1 MQVKVE
7 IIIRSRSH
15 TPIDEMSDTMSPIP
29 LHQSRHSTPII
40 EPTQS
45 RHSTTII
52 EPTQSRHSTPIIE
65 TAVTSSK
72 RVSFDNRNTQI
83 DNIEA
88 MVIKLSKQMR
98 VLYEL
103 HKTSLEKINRLQ
115 TQIKKMTND
124 KNNELSS
131 KVFSVSNNL
140 VCIIT
145 FRYLTL

>member
-1 MQVKVE
+1 
-7 IIIRSRSH
+7 
-15 TPIDEMSDTMSPIP
+15 MSDTMSPIP

-88 MVIKLSKQMR
+88 MVIKLSKQMH

-103 HKTSLEKINRLQ
+103 HKTSLEKISHL
-115 TQIKKMTND
+115 
-124 KNNELSS
+124 
-131 KVFSVSNNL
+131 
-140 VCIIT
+140 
-145 FRYLTL
+145 

>member
-1 MQVKVE
+1 
-7 IIIRSRSH
+7 
-15 TPIDEMSDTMSPIP
+15 MSDTMSPIS

-103 HKTSLEKINRLQ
+103 HKTSLEKISRLQ